1 VSTAAGAKRALRD
14 RPLVRVAIVV
24 ILLALAFLASRSCA
38 GGGDRISQDEA
49 IAIARDEVA
58 YEPDRVHVRFFRRG
72 IPSTGF
78 WAVSLSTV
86 EEGVTER
93 QTVVIIHAATGTV
106 TEVQE
111 QSG

>member
-1 VSTAAGAKRALRD
+1 VSTAAGAQRALRD

-24 ILLALAFLASRSCA
+24 IVLALALLVSRSCA
-38 GGGDRISQDEA
+38 GGGDEISQDEA
-49 IAIARDEVA
+49 IAIAKEEVA
-58 YEPDRVHVRFFRRG
+58 YEADRVHVRFFRRG

-86 EEGVTER
+86 EAGRTELR
-93 QTVVIIHAATGTV
+93 TIVIIHAATGTV

-111 QSG
+111 QRG